1 MTILARL
8 RGFKPLAVTSS
19 RVVLAKG
26 LDLYTTDHRLGD
38 RRHLG
43 RVPIRSLR
51 HTLARVRLVERV
63 LRLAANSMIAV
74 DEQTAFLNIGSSIYH
89 VDLDSGDIVL
99 DFVIP
104 DGRKALGLNVTTLPG
119 ERGNA
124 LVFGDYFANFA
135 GPMLR
140 PGAAIG
146 SQGHVNIW
154 ARKIVDP
161 DRDGREAKPDWR
173 VLDQFQIDEIDH
185 VHAVLGFN
193 GGSELYA
200 LLGDTGPNV
209 GFWKWD
215 EAKGKF
221 QPYAVGKQ
229 AFRSTWA
236 SLHNGAL
243 LYATDTQLENNF
255 LMKLTPEA
263 VAAPE
268 KIAPIA
274 GSSIYAQ
281 TRRNGVIF
289 SSSVEPG
296 RPSGNRLRDMFER
309 RPGPG
314 IFSNRSV
321 VYAYDF
327 ETGRLAEILSAE
339 KDWLPLRL
347 AQFGSFMFPS
357 GLELLDGVAI
367 MYGNAVKDFDDVCI
381 LVQT

>member
-1 MTILARL
+1 MNILAHL
-8 RGFKPLAVTSS
+8 RGFKPLAVTPS

-26 LDLYTTDHRLGD
+26 LDLYTTDHRLRGL
-38 RRHLG
+38 RHLG
-43 RVPIRSLR
+43 RIPIRSAR
-51 HTLARVRLVERV
+51 HTLARFRLFERI
-63 LRLAANSMIAV
+63 LRLSVTSMIAV
-74 DEQTAFLNIGSSIYH
+74 DDRSAFLNIGASIYR

-104 DGRKALGLNVTTLPG
+104 DGRKALGLSVTTLPG
-119 ERGNA
+119 ERGDA
-124 LVFGDYFANFA
+124 LVFGDYFANYA

-140 PGAAIG
+140 RGAAIE

-154 ARKIVDP
+154 ARTILDP

-173 VLDQFQIDEIDH
+173 VLDQFPIDEIDH

-193 GGSELYA
+193 GGAELYA

-215 EAKGKF
+215 EAEGGF
-221 QPYAVGKQ
+221 QPYAVGRQ
-229 AFRSTWA
+229 ALRSTWA
-236 SLHNGAL
+236 SLHDGAL

-263 VAAPE
+263 AAPE

-296 RPSGNRLRDMFER
+296 RPSGNSLRDIFER

-321 VYAYDF
+321 VYSYDF

-357 GLELLDGVAI
+357 GLEQLDGVAI

-381 LVQT
+381 LVKT